1 MTRKGKLMQQRIRR
15 VRVLFREIG
24 YRTVGA
30 ERSDESYSATFTGP
44 GGAEGGVFIDR
55 ESRFMEI
62 GYTFSFSPSLSEFVK
77 ERLEDIMRC
86 AYEFGCYPNILAG
99 KTEIVLSVFSKI
111 YFSGLNYQSL
121 RESLADFNRCVEAI
135 TEVVD
140 IEGHEDDGPQG
151 PV

>member
-1 MTRKGKLMQQRIRR
+1 MTRGRRLMQQRIRR

-24 YRTVGA
+24 YRTEGA
-30 ERSDESYSATFTGP
+30 ERSHDSYSATFSGP

-55 ESRFMEI
+55 ESRFLEI
-62 GYTFSFSPSLSEFVK
+62 GYTFSFSPSLSQFVT

-99 KTEIVLSVFSKI
+99 RSEIVLSVFTKI

-121 RESLADFNRCVEAI
+121 QESLADFNRCVAAI
-135 TEVVD
+135 TEVVA
-140 IEGHEDDGPQG
+140 IEGHQGDGDQSPG
-151 PV
+151 